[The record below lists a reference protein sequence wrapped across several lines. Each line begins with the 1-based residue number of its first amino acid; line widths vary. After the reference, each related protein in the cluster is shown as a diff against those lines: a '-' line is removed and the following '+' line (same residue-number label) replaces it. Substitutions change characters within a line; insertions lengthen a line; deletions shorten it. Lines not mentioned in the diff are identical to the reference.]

1 MTVIN
6 TNSASNITQNALRIN
21 QRNMETAM
29 QRLSTGKRINSGS
42 DDPAGIS
49 ISARMESASRASRTS
64 VRNVM
69 DAISM
74 LQTITAAGTT
84 IKDILLRMGELAQQA
99 TSGTNN
105 VDDLLAL
112 DSEYNALGL
121 EWQRIAQ
128 QTQWNIA
135 AGQNGRMQTGT
146 DTILYYGGQ
155 ASTLIL
161 NTWLPTAFNATAT
174 IRRDNIGAA
183 ELTAQNTGTV
193 NTVQAATEAFNFA
206 RSRTNVYNVN
216 NSRADSHIQ
225 SSVAAQGQIVLI
237 ARALNGAA
245 AELSLMGSYVNSL
258 NHASDNETA
267 VANGMEVSRSR
278 IEDADYAVETTELS
292 RTQII
297 AQAATAMLAQA
308 NAAKQT
314 VMALLQ

>member
-49 ISARMESASRASRTS
+49 ISARMESAARASRTS

-146 DTILYYGGQ
+146 DTALYYGG
-155 ASTLIL
+155 AVNTLVL
-161 NTWLPTAFNATAT
+161 NNWLPTGFNATAT
-174 IRRDNIGAA
+174 TRRDNISAA
-183 ELTAQNTGTV
+183 LIVAPATADV
-193 NTVQAATEAFNFA
+193 NAVQGATEAFQFTRNRA
-206 RSRTNVYNVN
+206 NVYTVN
-216 NSRADSHIQ
+216 NSRSDSHIQ

-278 IEDADYAVETTELS
+278 IEDADYAIETTELS

>member
-1 MTVIN
+1 
-6 TNSASNITQNALRIN
+6 
-21 QRNMETAM
+21 METAM

-146 DTILYYGGQ
+146 DTILYYGG
-155 ASTLIL
+155 AVNTLIL
-161 NTWLPTAFNATAT
+161 NNWLPTGFNATAT
-174 IRRDNIGAA
+174 TRRDNISAA
-183 ELTAQNTGTV
+183 LIVAPVTADLNA
-193 NTVQAATEAFNFA
+193 VQGATEAFQFTRN
-206 RSRTNVYNVN
+206 RTNVYTVN
-216 NSRADSHIQ
+216 NSRSDSHIQ
-225 SSVAAQGQIVLI
+225 SSVAAQGQIVLV
-237 ARALNGAA
+237 ARALNGASS
-245 AELSLMGSYVNSL
+245 ELSLMGSYVNSL

-278 IEDADYAVETTELS
+278 IEDADYAIETTELS

>member
-146 DTILYYGGQ
+146 DTILYYGG
-155 ASTLIL
+155 AVNTLIL
-161 NTWLPTAFNATAT
+161 NNWLPTGFNATAT
-174 IRRDNIGAA
+174 TRRDNISAA
-183 ELTAQNTGTV
+183 LIVAPVTGTI
-193 NTVQAATEAFNFA
+193 NAVQGATEAFQFTRN
-206 RSRTNVYNVN
+206 RTNVYTVN
-216 NSRADSHIQ
+216 NSRSDSHIQ
-225 SSVAAQGQIVLI
+225 SSVAAQGQIVLV
-237 ARALNGAA
+237 ARALNGASS
-245 AELSLMGSYVNSL
+245 ELSLMGSYVNSL

-278 IEDADYAVETTELS
+278 IEDADYAIETTELS